1 MARATPETAER
12 SIERTLAKRGGLREE
27 ERVASKNLNRAFRFL
42 PTACRVCND
51 RTDRRG
57 DRRAAQS
64 QASESNGKQ
73 LSAALLLAA
82 NEKLAFFANSQFQSF
97 GDGRPFLST
106 LISSLSAL
114 SFLRLITVPCSL
126 TSQRASQS
134 PADATSPSTSSSSS
148 SSVQYGRSC
157 HSHGHMLSTAYIT
170 DASFPINSQIGF
182 G

>member
-1 MARATPETAER
+1 MDTRTAGVDDPHSQR
-12 SIERTLAKRGGLREE
+12 
-27 ERVASKNLNRAFRFL
+27 RVASAMTAQIGAVIDALHNHKRANQTGNSSAL
-42 PTACRVCND
+42 PHT
-51 RTDRRG
+51 
-57 DRRAAQS
+57 
-64 QASESNGKQ
+64 
-73 LSAALLLAA
+73 ALLLAA
-82 NEKLAFFANSQFQSF
+82 NEKLAFFANSQFQSL

-170 DASFPINSQIGF
+170 DTSFPINSQIGF